1 MLLDLLDLPVLSGE
15 RTMREASPAY
25 LIQRADSVELA
36 AYHRLRY
43 EAFVDEQGL
52 FAGSDHDHLD
62 DDPRTVVLVAVDET
76 GNVLGGVRIGIATPD
91 RDIGWWT
98 GSRLVVARAAR
109 SKGHIG
115 GALVRAACAYAEQG
129 GALRFDATV
138 QLRNQVMFDRLGWT
152 TVGPAIVAGVE
163 HAHMRWPIDR
173 IERLANSSKAFLAG
187 LLDPLGAA
195 ADGPSQSFGGSGFVG
210 DDGAPIAGTDV
221 IAACDAILPS
231 LVERDPE
238 WAGWCAVLVNVN
250 DLSAMGARVV
260 GLLDALGARDASFA
274 ARVFTGLRNGAAAW
288 GAPILG
294 GHTQLGV
301 PASLA
306 VTALGRTETPI
317 PGGGGRLGH
326 AVSVSVD
333 TSGSWHP
340 RYTGMQWDS
349 TSHRSGE
356 ELRTMAGLVAN
367 ASPAAAKDISMAGLV
382 GTIGML
388 AEASGCG
395 AVVEVADVPAP
406 DGVAAADW
414 LTCFP
419 GFGMITADR
428 PGESRMSSPLV
439 QTRECGTLTIERGVQ
454 LRWPDGLTTTALH
467 SAVTGLGRA

>member
-1 MLLDLLDLPVLSGE
+1 MLLDLPVLSGE
-15 RTMREASPAY
+15 RTITTTPSAY
-25 LIQRADSVELA
+25 VIQRASTAAELA
-36 AYHRLRY
+36 SYYRLRH
-43 EAFVDEQGL
+43 ETFVAEQGL
-52 FAGSDHDHLD
+52 FTGNDHDQLD
-62 DDPRTVVLVAVDET
+62 DDSRTIVLVAVDAT
-76 GNVLGGVRIGIATPD
+76 GNVLGGVRLSPATED
-91 RDIGWWT
+91 QDIGWWT
-98 GSRLVVARAAR
+98 GSRLVVAKAAR

-115 GALVRAACAYAEQG
+115 AALVRAACAHAEQSG
-129 GALRFDATV
+129 VLRFDANV
-138 QLRNQVMFDRLGWT
+138 QLRNLPMFDRLGWSR
-152 TVGPAIVAGVE
+152 VGTAIVAGVE
-163 HAHMRWPIDR
+163 HVQMRWPIDR

-187 LLDPLGAA
+187 LLDPLDDRTDA
-195 ADGPSQSFGGSGFVG
+195 PPQSLGGHGFVG

-260 GLLDALGARDASFA
+260 GLFDALGARDAAFA

-306 VTALGRTETPI
+306 VTALGRTDTPI

-326 AVSVSVD
+326 AVTVSVD
-333 TSGSWHP
+333 TSGGWHP

-349 TSHRSGE
+349 TSQRTGE
-356 ELRTMAGLVAN
+356 ELRALAGVVAT
-367 ASPAAAKDISMAGLV
+367 AAPAAAKDISMAGLV

-388 AEASGCG
+388 AEASGYG
-395 AVVEVADVPAP
+395 AVVDVARIPTP
-406 DGVAAADW
+406 KGVAAADW

-419 GFGMITADR
+419 GFGMITTDR

-439 QTRECGTLTIERGVQ
+439 QTSECGTLTIDRGVQ
-454 LRWPDGLTTTALH
+454 LRWPDGQTTTALRG
-467 SAVTGLGRA
+467 AVTGLGRA